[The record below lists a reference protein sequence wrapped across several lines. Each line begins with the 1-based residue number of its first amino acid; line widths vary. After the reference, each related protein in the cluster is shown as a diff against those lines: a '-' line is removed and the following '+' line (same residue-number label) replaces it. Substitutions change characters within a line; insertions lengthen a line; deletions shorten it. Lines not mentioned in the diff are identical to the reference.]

1 MSIEIK
7 EVVHLD
13 KLNRRHTQHIGV
25 YNCDECHKIY
35 EARVRSYRKNSLS
48 FCCLECKY
56 KSKLLQKKI
65 TETTIE
71 NFGGR
76 GYKSP
81 ELKKKTQDTCLEKY
95 GVDHPWK
102 DPEVREKGVETCR
115 ELYGSGGVLGS
126 PILRKEYEAT
136 MLEKYGVT
144 HPSLSQDIQKQKQE
158 TCLKK
163 YGVDHQFKSEIV
175 QEKVRNTCLE
185 RFGTTNVFSSSRIKE
200 NFDYVE
206 NNRKRIATLIKEDR
220 LWTSKPEQSLG
231 IWLRQEFREENVL
244 SQVWICRQSIDF
256 VIKSLKLYI
265 QLDGVYW
272 HGLIEKLAPGAKKKI
287 IKDNMLN
294 DWFVNN
300 KELNLF
306 RISDLQWLKIIEN
319 QEYNLVLEQIN
330 NIRARVTIFEYNRI
344 KYRLFEHPEVINE

>member
-1 MSIEIK
+1 MLIEIK
-7 EVVHLD
+7 KIIHFD
-13 KLNRRHTQHIGV
+13 RLNRQHTRQIGI
-25 YNCDECHKIY
+25 YDCDECHKTY

-48 FCCLECKY
+48 FCCLQCKH

-65 TETTIE
+65 TETTVE

-102 DPEVREKGVETCR
+102 DSIVREKGVETCR

-126 PILRKEYEAT
+126 PVLRKEFEAT
-136 MLEKYGVT
+136 MLERHGVI
-144 HPSLSQDIQKQKQE
+144 HPMLSSEIQQQKRE
-158 TCLKK
+158 TCLEK
-163 YGVDHQFKSEIV
+163 YGVDHPHKSEIV

-185 RFGTTNVFSSSRIKE
+185 RFGTTCVFSAPQIRDK
-200 NFDYVE
+200 FDYVE
-206 NNRKRIATLIKEDR
+206 NNRKRIETLIKEDR

-231 IWLRQEFREENVL
+231 VWLQQIFGEEDVL
-244 SQVWICRQSIDF
+244 SQIWICHQSIDF
-256 VIKSLKLYI
+256 MIKSLKLYV

-272 HGLIEKLAPGAKKKI
+272 HGLIEKLAPGAKLKI
-287 IKDNMLN
+287 EKDIKLN
-294 DWFVNN
+294 SWFEEN

-306 RISDLQWLKIIEN
+306 RISDLQWLKIIEK
-319 QEYNLVLEQIN
+319 QEYNLLLEQIN
-330 NIRARVTIFEYNRI
+330 NIRARVTFFEYNRI
-344 KYRLFEHPEVINE
+344 KYRLFEHPID

>member
-1 MSIEIK
+1 MLKEIK

-13 KLNRRHTQHIGV
+13 KLNRRHTRHVGV
-25 YNCDECHKIY
+25 YDCDECHKIY
-35 EARVRSYRKNSLS
+35 ETKVRFYRKNSLS
-48 FCCLECKY
+48 FCCTECKN

-136 MLEKYGVT
+136 MLEKYGVV
-144 HPSLSQDIQKQKQE
+144 HPLFSTEIKHKIQE

-163 YGVDHQFKSEIV
+163 YGVKSV
-175 QEKVRNTCLE
+175 FASKLVRDKIDFNE
-185 RFGTTNVFSSSRIKE
+185 NNKKRIITLLKE
-200 NFDYVE
+200 N
-206 NNRKRIATLIKEDR
+206 R

-231 IWLRQEFREENVL
+231 VWLQQEFGNENIIQ
-244 SQVWICRQSIDF
+244 QVWIFKQSVDF
-256 VIKSLKLYI
+256 LIKSLNLYV
-265 QLDGVYW
+265 QLDGAYW
-272 HGLIEKLAPGAKKKI
+272 HGLIEKPFWGFREKMSRDDK
-287 IKDNMLN
+287 LN
-294 DWFVNN
+294 NSFEIAD
-300 KELNLF
+300 ELNLF